1 MRNEHGWDE
10 GVTHERRRK
19 AAGEDDAGR
28 GDALRHPGV
37 PARNY
42 DWKREQCKRLFDDLE
57 EVVHEGRASHFFGS
71 IVSKADMERRI
82 LIDGQQRVTTTFVLL
97 AALCKQ
103 IEAGAIESE
112 NPEKTARYI
121 RNQWLIDEYD
131 DVEKLKLKLVKGDQ
145 QAFRSVVEGDPDK
158 LVDGSN
164 VTENYRYFLERISE
178 TDLTAEELRDA
189 IRALEVIDIG
199 LERGDNAQLI
209 FESLNSTGLDL
220 SEGDKIRNYVLMDLP
235 EKTQEECYERYWNP
249 IEVNT
254 DYDVSSFIRDY
265 LAAVT
270 RKTPAI
276 RRVYHVFREFAA
288 GKESEPLLEE
298 LLRYSSVY
306 KKISDGK
313 VGSAKVDPVLGR
325 LVLMDMGVMN
335 PYLLSALVAYED
347 GTVGEADL
355 AEALRAVETYLFRR
369 WVVSVPTN
377 ALNKVFEMLH
387 WDAMRGVADGASYA
401 DAVKYALL
409 RRDGSGR
416 LPNDA
421 EFRDSYERTNFYG
434 IGRWRFYLYERL
446 ENGDSVERMDVVG
459 MLESGDASVEHVM
472 PQTLSKAWRDALG
485 EDAAEI
491 HERWLNTLGNLTLTG
506 YNSQYSNSPFAD
518 KRDMKNG
525 FRDSGYRLNK
535 FIGSCEEWGPEQME
549 ERYESVWKL
558 FLELWPMPE
567 TSYVP
572 TVHEHE
578 SHGLDEDYNLTGR
591 KLAAYTFLGAR
602 HTTKNW
608 VEMIQGVLRELYVLD
623 PAGIRAVATGL
634 KFPAKYFSEKTL
646 DYGFEVGGGIWFNP
660 GSSTS
665 TKCEAL
671 RRVIDRVDG
680 VEYSDLTF
688 EVYDEKDG
696 GE

>member
-1 MRNEHGWDE
+1 M
-10 GVTHERRRK
+10 
-19 AAGEDDAGR
+19 R
-28 GDALRHPGV
+28 GDASPLVKMMQGPQVRFVIPV
-37 PARNY
+37 YQRNY
-42 DWKREQCKRLFDDLE
+42 DWKREQCARLFDDLE
-57 EVVHEGRASHFFGS
+57 ALSRDGRTSHFFGS
-71 IVSKADMERRI
+71 IVSRYDVNRHV
-82 LIDGQQRVTTTFVLL
+82 LIDGQQRVTTTFLLL
-97 AALCKQ
+97 AALLRQ
-103 IEAGAIESE
+103 IEAGEIVAER
-112 NPEKTARYI
+112 PAMVADFI
-121 RNQWLIDEYD
+121 RREWLIDPYD
-131 DVEKLKLKLVKGDQ
+131 EVEKLKLKLVKGDQ
-145 QAFRSVVEGDPDK
+145 QAFAAVIAGDDSK
-158 LVDGSN
+158 LVPGSN
-164 VTENYRYFLERISE
+164 VTENYRYFLERIAATELS
-178 TDLTAEELRDA
+178 AEELRAA
-189 IRALEVIDIG
+189 IESLVVIDIR
-199 LERGDNAQLI
+199 LEGDDNAQLI

-235 EKTQEECYERYWNP
+235 EKTQEECYDKYWNP
-249 IEVNT
+249 IEINT

-288 GKESEPLLEE
+288 GKEPEPLLEE

-306 KKISDGK
+306 KEVSDGR
-313 VGSAKVDPVLGR
+313 VGSAEVDPVLGR
-325 LVLMDMGVMN
+325 LGLMDMGVMN

-355 AEALRAVETYLFRR
+355 ADALRAVETYLFRR

-421 EFRDSYERTNFYG
+421 EFRDGYERTNFYG

-446 ENGDSVERMDVVG
+446 ENGDSRERMDVVG

-472 PQTLSKAWRDALG
+472 PQALSKAWRDALG
-485 EDAAEI
+485 DGADKV

-506 YNSQYSNSPFAD
+506 YNSQYSNSPFD
-518 KRDMKNG
+518 VKRDMKNG

-535 FIGSCEEWGPEQME
+535 FIASCEEWGPEQME
-549 ERYESVWKL
+549 ERYERMWGR

-567 TSYVP
+567 TNYKPAVR
-572 TVHEHE
+572 EHE
-578 SHGLDEDYNLTGR
+578 SHGLDEDYSLTGR
-591 KLAAYTFLGAR
+591 KPAAYTFLGAR

-608 VEMIQGVLRELYVLD
+608 VDMIQGVLRELYVLD

-634 KFPAKYFSEKTL
+634 KFPARFFSEKSL

-660 GSSTS
+660 GCSTS
-665 TKCEAL
+665 TKCDAL
-671 RRVIDRVDG
+671 RRVIDRIDG

-688 EVYDEKDG
+688 ELYDEKDG

>member
-1 MRNEHGWDE
+1 MRGGAKPLVKMMQGAETRF
-10 GVTHERRRK
+10 VI
-19 AAGEDDAGR
+19 
-28 GDALRHPGV
+28 PV
-37 PARNY
+37 YQRNY

-71 IVSKADMERRI
+71 IVSKADMERRV

-97 AALCKQ
+97 AALCRQ

-131 DVEKLKLKLVKGDQ
+131 EVEKLKLKLVKGDQ
-145 QAFRSVVEGDPDK
+145 LAFRRVIEGDPDK
-158 LVDGSN
+158 LVSGSN
-164 VTENYRYFLERISE
+164 VTENYRYFLDRISG
-178 TDLTAEELRDA
+178 TDLTAEQLRDA
-189 IRALEVIDIG
+189 IKSLEVIDIS
-199 LERGDNAQLI
+199 LEQGDNAQLI

-235 EKTQEECYERYWNP
+235 EKTQEQCYEKYWNP

-265 LAAVT
+265 LAAVM

-288 GKESEPLLEE
+288 GKDSEALLSE
-298 LLRYSSVY
+298 LLRYSEICR
-306 KKISDGK
+306 KISDGK
-313 VGSAKVDPVLGR
+313 VGSAKIDPVLTR
-325 LVLMDMGVMN
+325 LGLMNMGVTN

-347 GTVGEADL
+347 GKVGESDL
-355 AEALRAVETYLFRR
+355 AEALRAMEIYLFRR
-369 WVVSVPTN
+369 WVAEVPTN

-387 WDAMRGVADGASYA
+387 WDAMRGVGDGASYA
-401 DAVKYALL
+401 DAAKYALL

-416 LPNDA
+416 LPDDK
-421 EFRDSYERTNFYG
+421 EFRDGYERTDFYNT
-434 IGRWRFYLYERL
+434 GRWRSYLYERL

-459 MLESGDASVEHVM
+459 MLESGAASVEHVM
-472 PQTLSKAWRDALG
+472 PQTLSRAWRNALG
-485 EDAAEI
+485 DHADEI
-491 HERWLNTLGNLTLTG
+491 HERWLNTMGNLTLTG
-506 YNSQYSNSPFAD
+506 YNSQYSNNPFED
-518 KRDMKNG
+518 KRDRENG
-525 FRDSGYRLNK
+525 FKDSHYSLNS
-535 FIGSCEEWGPEQME
+535 FIASCEEWGPEQME
-549 ERYESVWKL
+549 ERYELMWER
-558 FLELWPMPE
+558 FLELWPMPS
-567 TSYVP
+567 TDYVP
-572 TVHEHE
+572 TVREHE
-578 SHGLDEDYNLTGR
+578 SHGLDEDYGLTGR
-591 KLAAYTFLGAR
+591 KLAAYSFLGAR

-608 VEMIQGVLRELYVLD
+608 VDMIQGVLRELYVLD

-634 KFPAKYFSEKTL
+634 KFPARYFSEKPL
-646 DYGFEVGGGIWFNP
+646 DYGFEVGGAIWFNP
-660 GSSTS
+660 GCSTS
-665 TKCEAL
+665 TKCDAL

-688 EVYDEKDG
+688 EVYDEKES

>member
-1 MRNEHGWDE
+1 M
-10 GVTHERRRK
+10 
-19 AAGEDDAGR
+19 R
-28 GDALRHPGV
+28 GDASPLVKMMQGPQVRFVIPV
-37 PARNY
+37 YQRNY
-42 DWKREQCKRLFDDLE
+42 DWKREQCARLFDDLE
-57 EVVHEGRASHFFGS
+57 ALLRDGRTSHFFGS
-71 IVSKADMERRI
+71 IVSRYDVNRHV
-82 LIDGQQRVTTTFVLL
+82 LIDGQQRVTTTFILL
-97 AALCKQ
+97 AALLRQ
-103 IEAGAIESE
+103 IEAGEIASE
-112 NPEKTARYI
+112 RPEMVADFI
-121 RNQWLIDEYD
+121 RREWLIDPYD
-131 DVEKLKLKLVKGDQ
+131 EVEKLKLKLVKGDQ
-145 QAFRSVVEGDPDK
+145 QAFAAVIAGDDTR
-158 LVDGSN
+158 LVAGSN
-164 VTENYRYFLERISE
+164 VTENYRYFLERIAATE
-178 TDLTAEELRDA
+178 LTAEELRRA
-189 IRALEVIDIG
+189 IESLVVIDIR
-199 LERGDNAQLI
+199 LEGDDNAQLI

-235 EKTQEECYERYWNP
+235 EKAQEQCYEKYWNP

-288 GKESEPLLEE
+288 GKESEALLAE

-313 VGSAKVDPVLGR
+313 VGSAKVDPVLAR
-325 LVLMDMGVMN
+325 LDLMDMGIMN

-347 GTVGEADL
+347 GVVGEADL
-355 AEALRAVETYLFRR
+355 AEALRAVETYLVRR

-416 LPNDA
+416 LPDDA
-421 EFRDSYERTNFYG
+421 EFRDGYERTNFYS

-472 PQTLSKAWRDALG
+472 PQTFSKAWRNVLGGDA
-485 EDAAEI
+485 DDI
-491 HERWLNTLGNLTLTG
+491 HERWLNTMGNLTLTG
-506 YNSQYSNSPFAD
+506 YNSQYSNNPFAD
-518 KRDMKNG
+518 KRDRKDG
-525 FRDSGYRLNK
+525 FKDSGYRLNK
-535 FIGSCEEWGPEQME
+535 FIASCEEWGPEQME
-549 ERYESVWKL
+549 ERYESMWER

-567 TSYVP
+567 TAYAP

-591 KLAAYTFLGAR
+591 KLAAYSFLGAR

-608 VEMIQGVLRELYVLD
+608 VDMIQGVLRELYVLD
-623 PAGIRAVATGL
+623 PSGIRAVATGL
-634 KFPAKYFSEKTL
+634 KFPVRYFSEKPL

-660 GSSTS
+660 GCSTS
-665 TKCEAL
+665 TKCDAL
-671 RRVIDRVDG
+671 RRVIDRIDG

-688 EVYDEKDG
+688 EVYDEKDHG
-696 GE
+696 G